1 MTLKEMERNELVSI
15 HIVLTCGEKVPS
27 IIFQSVALS
36 NIHDE
41 VFMIGWDVA
50 MVIT

>member
-1 MTLKEMERNELVSI
+1 MYYFPERVTI
-15 HIVLTCGEKVPS
+15 Y
-27 IIFQSVALS
+27 
-36 NIHDE
+36 NIRDE

>member
-27 IIFQSVALS
+27 IIFQSVALY
-36 NIHDE
+36 
-41 VFMIGWDVA
+41 
-50 MVIT
+50 ITYMMKCS